1 MQIDWRKTWVWANA
15 PHLRK
20 FPESFP
26 ELRELY
32 PDQIPLLDSAQE
44 LGVARIYNQ
53 RPSPSALHA
62 RVGKGV
68 SRAKRIPRTLTFV
81 SDRAKLVQKAIWP
94 LALYGAE
101 SQYLSSKQKQ
111 RLRRAACSAV
121 VGPWHQACDWIA
133 CSFLHHE
140 LVDPFFFVIINILAL
155 LRQVHDTYP
164 HIVHDFLGFLQH
176 DHPHRSIGPIS
187 TCAMCL
193 KKLQWKLSDT
203 GLLAGPPGFRPIQI
217 LQISRKVL
225 KTRLLAWWPIFV
237 YQQIARRRGAE
248 TWLMSR
254 QITIKILNKFHD
266 SAHGFLA
273 TRITNAFSSPQ
284 AKTLWNGAVSSNPV
298 CHHCGAECT
307 TDHVIFA
314 CPFFHEIRQEHAP
327 AVELLCDKFPA
338 WKYLPVA
345 GVSSGMVAISEQL
358 NSIPVYFDLEIPSHL
373 VDLPALI
380 FFTDGGCRNPSIP
393 LARRASWAVV
403 QSFLTTDEQV
413 VSFLQAPP
421 LQDQFCALGCGIIPG
436 QQDIA
441 RAELYAI
448 AAIIVAAHHQQ
459 CSGQITVYSDSA
471 YAVSILKWVSQH
483 PHAKPGDFRHLAN
496 SIHCSM
502 LAAQPAPGIE
512 GEGAP

>member
-1 MQIDWRKTWVWANA
+1 M
-15 PHLRK
+15 
-20 FPESFP
+20 
-26 ELRELY
+26 Y
-32 PDQIPLLDSAQE
+32 
-44 LGVARIYNQ
+44 
-53 RPSPSALHA
+53 
-62 RVGKGV
+62 
-68 SRAKRIPRTLTFV
+68 
-81 SDRAKLVQKAIWP
+81 
-94 LALYGAE
+94 
-101 SQYLSSKQKQ
+101 
-111 RLRRAACSAV
+111 
-121 VGPWHQACDWIA
+121 
-133 CSFLHHE
+133 
-140 LVDPFFFVIINILAL
+140 
-155 LRQVHDTYP
+155 
-164 HIVHDFLGFLQH
+164 
-176 DHPHRSIGPIS
+176 
-187 TCAMCL
+187 L

-237 YQQIARRRGAE
+237 YQQIAHRRGAE

-273 TRITNAFSSPQ
+273 MRITNAFTSPQ

-298 CHHCGAECT
+298 CHHCGTECT

-327 AVELLCDKFPA
+327 AVELLRDKYPA

-421 LQDQFCALGCGIIPG
+421 SGHPLQDQFCALGCGIIPG

-441 RAELYAI
+441 WAELYAI

-496 SIHCSM
+496 QDIIQYIVQCWLPNQLRALKVKAHREIHDAVDPFDSFLVVGNDVADR
-502 LAAQPAPGIE
+502 LASAALDLDLPEARISLQCIKHSAHDVEFDLHQVYSFYLALDRLKIDNEQKEFEKPCAGVASSDQVQSRPFDETIQLFTAWPTEDPIHVTFEPLPDHFRQAIPAGQLVADAIWTWMHTIE
-512 GEGAP
+512 

>member
-1 MQIDWRKTWVWANA
+1 M
-15 PHLRK
+15 
-20 FPESFP
+20 
-26 ELRELY
+26 
-32 PDQIPLLDSAQE
+32 
-44 LGVARIYNQ
+44 
-53 RPSPSALHA
+53 
-62 RVGKGV
+62 GKGV

-101 SQYLSSKQKQ
+101 SQYLSSKEMQ

-133 CSFLHHE
+133 CNFLHHE

-164 HIVHDFLGFLQH
+164 HIVLEFLGFLQH

-187 TCAMCL
+187 TCAMYL

-237 YQQIARRRGAE
+237 YQQIAHRRGAE

-273 TRITNAFSSPQ
+273 MRITNAFTSQQ
-284 AKTLWNGAVSSNPV
+284 AKTLWNGAVSSKPV

-314 CPFFHEIRQEHAP
+314 CPFFQEIRQEHAS
-327 AVELLCDKFPA
+327 AVELLRDKYPA

-345 GVSSGMVAISEQL
+345 GASSGLVAISEQL

-393 LARRASWAVV
+393 LTRRASWAVV

-413 VSFLQAPP
+413 VRFFCKHLLVDIRCKINSVPWVVELSQASKILLGLSSMPLLLLSLRLTASIQHIVQCWLPNQLRVLKVKAHREIHDAVDPFDSFLVVGNDVADRLASAALDLDLPEARVS
-421 LQDQFCALGCGIIPG
+421 LQCIKHSVH
-436 QQDIA
+436 DI
-441 RAELYAI
+441 EFDL
-448 AAIIVAAHHQQ
+448 HQ
-459 CSGQITVYSDSA
+459 VYSFYLALDRLKIDNEQKELEKPCAGIASSA
-471 YAVSILKWVSQH
+471 
-483 PHAKPGDFRHLAN
+483 R
-496 SIHCSM
+496 C
-502 LAAQPAPGIE
+502 
-512 GEGAP
+512 